1 MAICKCSPENSYQPH
16 SDTMH
21 QIHSPHKCLIP
32 DCDCQ
37 EFHDRGQIWKDTFV
51 KNLHAKM

>member
-21 QIHSPHKCLIP
+21 QIQSPHKCLVP
-32 DCDCQ
+32 DCECQ
-37 EFHDRGQIWKDTFV
+37 EFQDRGQIWKDTFV